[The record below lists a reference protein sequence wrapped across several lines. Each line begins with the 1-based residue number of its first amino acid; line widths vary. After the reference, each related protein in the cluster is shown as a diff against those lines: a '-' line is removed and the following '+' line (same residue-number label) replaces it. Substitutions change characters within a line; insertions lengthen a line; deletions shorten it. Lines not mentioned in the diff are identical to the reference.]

1 VVPSNYNRSR
11 TPDADAGGFK
21 RVVAVGVPS
30 PAEVIHFVFNSPVPE
45 RRSGGFV
52 THHWQADRCCG
63 VVYQW
68 RGQILEPKT
77 LGGRK
82 KQLIVA
88 PARGFG
94 VDWWRLCTSQT
105 TPEKRGPVLAD

>member
-1 VVPSNYNRSR
+1 
-11 TPDADAGGFK
+11 
-21 RVVAVGVPS
+21 
-30 PAEVIHFVFNSPVPE
+30 
-45 RRSGGFV
+45 
-52 THHWQADRCCG
+52 
-63 VVYQW
+63 VYQW